1 MKLTDFEFELP
12 EDRIARFPVDKRD
25 ESRLMVVER
34 QTGRISHHRFREIT
48 ALLGEDDFLVINNS
62 RVVPVRLFGLI
73 GDRTV
78 EILITGTR
86 DKEKHLF
93 EALTLPA
100 KKFRIGSR
108 IDFNDGLT
116 AEVIGIGDR
125 GKRLLRFN
133 RDWPTILKH
142 GFAPLPPYIKRK
154 SSEALRYRDFDLD
167 RYQTV
172 YARYPGSIAAPTA
185 GLHFTA
191 DLMDYFRRKSE
202 VLEVTLNVV
211 EATFQK
217 IEAEDIEEHRMGME
231 FITISREVAA
241 RIEELRQ
248 SRRLMAVG
256 TTTVRSLETYALKK
270 PQQEMFESE
279 LFIYPGFQFRMVDKL
294 VTNFHLPRSS
304 LFILVCAFGGTGLM
318 KEAYRVAVKDG
329 YRFFS
334 YGDAMLIV

>member
-1 MKLTDFEFELP
+1 MNE
-12 EDRIARFPVDKRD
+12 RD

-34 QTGRISHHRFREIT
+34 RSGRIFHHRFGEIT
-48 ALLGEDDFLVINNS
+48 AILGEDDFLVINNS
-62 RVVPVRLFGLI
+62 RVVPVRLFGRI
-73 GDRTV
+73 GERDV
-78 EILITGTR
+78 EILITGTG
-86 DKEKHLF
+86 DKEKRHF
-93 EALTLPA
+93 EALTLPG
-100 KKFRIGSR
+100 KKFRVGSR

-133 RDWPTILKH
+133 RSWEVILKH

-154 SSEALRYRDFDLD
+154 SSEARSYREFDLR

-172 YARYPGSIAAPTA
+172 YARHPGSIAAPTA

-191 DLMDYFRRKSE
+191 DLIDYFRRKSE
-202 VLEVTLNVV
+202 VLEVTLNVA

-217 IEAEDIEEHRMGME
+217 IEVEDIEEHHMGKE
-231 FITISREVAA
+231 LISVSREVAA

-248 SRRLMAVG
+248 SRPLVAVG

-270 PQQEMFESE
+270 PQQEMFVSE
-279 LFIYPGFQFRMVDKL
+279 LFIYPGFQFRMIDKL

-304 LFILVCAFGGTGLM
+304 LFILVSAFGGTALM
-318 KEAYRVAVKDG
+318 KEAYRIAVKEG